1 METKIGGIIMD
12 LLKNLAEYMTGPE
25 KITALNNNWM
35 PIGNDPYTFVKN
47 MKQDEKY
54 DLLMD
59 KLIVRETI
67 VILMSA
73 KKNRSSLRKMP
84 SELFGLLYQ
93 MLI

>member
-1 METKIGGIIMD
+1 
-12 LLKNLAEYMTGPE
+12 
-25 KITALNNNWM
+25 
-35 PIGNDPYTFVKN
+35 